1 MRFKNKIALVT
12 GTSSG
17 IGKKIVDQLIKE
29 GCTVIATTRKKIP
42 KKIPKKLE
50 LYKIDVTSQ
59 NEWRIL
65 SKYIHKKFNKLDI
78 LINNAGVRISGDI
91 NTTSLDLWNHIIK
104 TNLTSIFLGC
114 KHCIPLLKK
123 SKNSNIVNLASITSI
138 RGVKNMLA
146 YATSKSA
153 MITFTS
159 SLALDLAK
167 NNIRVNAVAPGAV
180 DTKMVWSLRKEINSQ
195 EKFDKRMK
203 EAHPLGRIAKP
214 QEIANVVCFIASS
227 DASFMTGL
235 TIPVDGGRSI
245 R

>member
-195 EKFDKRMK
+195 TKFNKRMK
-203 EAHPLGRIAKP
+203 DAHPLGRIAKP
-214 QEIANVVCFIASS
+214 KEIANVVCFLASS

>member
-29 GCTVIATTRKKIP
+29 GCRVIATTRKKVP
-42 KKIPKKLE
+42 KKISNKLE
-50 LYKIDVTSQ
+50 YYKIDVTSQ
-59 NEWRIL
+59 SEWSAL
-65 SKYIHKKFNKLDI
+65 SKYINNKYNKLDI

-91 NTTSLDLWNHIIK
+91 STTSLDLWNHIIN

-114 KHCIPLLKK
+114 KYCISLLKK
-123 SKNSNIVNLASITSI
+123 SKNTNIVNIASITSI

-195 EKFDKRMK
+195 VKFNKRMK
-203 EAHPLGRIAKP
+203 DAHPLGRIAKP
-214 QEIANVVCFIASS
+214 QEIANVVCFLASS

>member
-123 SKNSNIVNLASITSI
+123 SKNANIVNLASITSI

>member
-29 GCTVIATTRKKIP
+29 GCIVIATTRKDAP

-50 LYKIDVTSQ
+50 YYKIDVTSQ
-59 NEWRIL
+59 SEWNAL
-65 SKYIHKKFNKLDI
+65 SKYIKKKYKKLDI

-91 NTTSLDLWNHIIK
+91 NTTSLDLWNHIIN

-123 SKNSNIVNLASITSI
+123 SKNANIVNLASITSI

-167 NNIRVNAVAPGAV
+167 NSIRVNAVAPGAV

-195 EKFDKRMK
+195 VKFDRRMK
-203 EAHPLGRIAKP
+203 DAHPLGRIAKP
-214 QEIANVVCFIASS
+214 QEIANVVCFLASS
-227 DASFMTGL
+227 EASFMTGL

>member
-29 GCTVIATTRKKIP
+29 GCIVIATTRKDAP

-50 LYKIDVTSQ
+50 YYKIDVTSLS
-59 NEWRIL
+59 EWNAL
-65 SKYIHKKFNKLDI
+65 SKYIKKKYKKLDI

-91 NTTSLDLWNHIIK
+91 NTTSLDLWNHIIN

-114 KHCIPLLKK
+114 KHCISLLKK
-123 SKNSNIVNLASITSI
+123 SKNANIVNLASITSI

-195 EKFDKRMK
+195 VKFNKRMK
-203 EAHPLGRIAKP
+203 DAHPLGRIAKP
-214 QEIANVVCFIASS
+214 QEIANVVCFLASS
-227 DASFMTGL
+227 HASFMTGL

-245 R
+245 K

>member
-29 GCTVIATTRKKIP
+29 GCKVIATTRKDVP

-50 LYKIDVTSQ
+50 YYKIDVTSQ
-59 NEWRIL
+59 SEWNAL
-65 SKYIHKKFNKLDI
+65 SKYIKKKYKKLDI

-91 NTTSLDLWNHIIK
+91 NTTSLDLWNHIIN
-104 TNLTSIFLGC
+104 TNLTSIFLEC
-114 KHCIPLLKK
+114 KHCISLLKK
-123 SKNSNIVNLASITSI
+123 SKNANIVNLASITSI

-195 EKFDKRMK
+195 VKFNKRMK
-203 EAHPLGRIAKP
+203 DAHPLGRIAKP
-214 QEIANVVCFIASS
+214 QEIANVVCFLASS
-227 DASFMTGL
+227 EASFMTGL